1 MAFRLGITSL
11 LVTTFLV
18 TAPLAAQTGGLPLR
32 NPGVRTGVEVAA
44 EFGFGRVS
52 HQAPAEDETVRTL
65 AATLAAGTGPVGT
78 WATLARADRNGDAAD
93 RTVFTGAAGLRV
105 FGGPLVPL
113 SVTWQGAVAVPL
125 GRLAS
130 RRGEPAQRPWRGS
143 LGLGAALTIPVP
155 VLAITPWLAPRADYF
170 GRQPVVGSRV
180 KAALAAGVDLGLLN
194 GLVIRAAYD
203 SRIGW
208 EPAGDGPPG
217 VSLGLGYRFR

>member
-1 MAFRLGITSL
+1 MGAERMGCRLGITSL
-11 LVTTFLV
+11 AVAACLGL
-18 TAPLAAQTGGLPLR
+18 APLAAQTGGLPLR
-32 NPGVRTGVEVAA
+32 NPGVRSGLEVGA
-44 EFGFGRVS
+44 EFGFGRAS
-52 HQAPAEDETVRTL
+52 RPAPAEDETVRVL
-65 AATLAAGTGPVGT
+65 AATVAAGAGPAGI

-113 SVTWQGAVAVPL
+113 SVTWQGAVAVP
-125 GRLAS
+125 
-130 RRGEPAQRPWRGS
+130 